1 MVAYRDM
8 GLDGNAA
15 PIAAVRTTSRIGVS
29 ST

>member
-1 MVAYRDM
+1 M